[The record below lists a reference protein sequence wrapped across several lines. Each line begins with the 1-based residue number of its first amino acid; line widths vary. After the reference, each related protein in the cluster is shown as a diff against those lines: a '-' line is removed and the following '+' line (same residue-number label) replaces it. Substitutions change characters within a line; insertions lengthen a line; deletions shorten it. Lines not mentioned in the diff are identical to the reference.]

1 MLRLINSSK
10 SKYILI
16 QSGKYS
22 YFLPR
27 KMHIFL
33 SFMAKF
39 GVCPWKTCWVV
50 TDSPIMFHSFRQ
62 HNRMGLLTAPS
73 PPQQRRAG
81 KQLNK
86 AKHIRIIHFN
96 IILVT
101 SEVKC
106 KKVGTNANQRWKAN
120 TNDHKWGD
128 FMRLEKCKY
137 KLPQVQKS
145 WSTEET
151 QKTKGHSLK

>member
-10 SKYILI
+10 SKYILV

-22 YFLPR
+22 YCLPQENAY
-27 KMHIFL
+27 FCW

-73 PPQQRRAG
+73 SPQQRRAENSQT
-81 KQLNK
+81 KN
-86 AKHIRIIHFN
+86 H
-96 IILVT
+96 
-101 SEVKC
+101 
-106 KKVGTNANQRWKAN
+106 KKSLWMDIWKPM
-120 TNDHKWGD
+120 D
-128 FMRLEKCKY
+128 KY
-137 KLPQVQKS
+137 KWTENKRTHAHTFFCSGVASSPISLFKS
-145 WSTEET
+145 YF
-151 QKTKGHSLK
+151 L